1 MSSNFGIYLKVLSPL
16 AWSLIFL
23 TFIFLI
29 NIFSVKAFGE
39 TEFWLSLIKVIT
51 IIVFIIVGILMIFG
65 ILGGHSYGFDNYTKG
80 QAPFVG
86 VYQDY

>member
-1 MSSNFGIYLKVLSPL
+1 MSSNFGIYLKYLVPSMEFN
-16 AWSLIFL
+16 IL

-65 ILGGHSYGFDNYTKG
+65 ILGHSYGFDNYTKG
-80 QAPFVG
+80 HHLLG